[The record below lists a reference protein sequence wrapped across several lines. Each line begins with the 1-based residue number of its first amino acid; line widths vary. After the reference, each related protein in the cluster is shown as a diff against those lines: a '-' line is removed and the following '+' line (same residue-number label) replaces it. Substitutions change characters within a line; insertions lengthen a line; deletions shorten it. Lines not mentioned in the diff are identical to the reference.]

1 MADKFDGLGIP
12 EDSLNHL
19 IASFKEI
26 SDTFRDILKKQQ
38 VPQDSL
44 NHLIASFKEISNTFR
59 DILKKQQERKAEE
72 AVAGTKP
79 E

>member
-12 EDSLNHL
+12 E
-19 IASFKEI
+19 
-26 SDTFRDILKKQQ
+26 
-38 VPQDSL
+38 DSL